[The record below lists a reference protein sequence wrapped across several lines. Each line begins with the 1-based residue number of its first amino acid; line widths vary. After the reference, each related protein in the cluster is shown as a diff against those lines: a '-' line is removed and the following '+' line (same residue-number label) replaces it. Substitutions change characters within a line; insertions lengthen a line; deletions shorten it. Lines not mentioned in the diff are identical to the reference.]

1 MKETTSV
8 QFSKANRVIAGGVNS
23 PVRAWK
29 SVGGHPRF
37 VLKAKGSRIYD
48 TLGKAYIDYVLSW
61 GPMILG
67 HAHPDVTAAVRVALK
82 QGTSFGA
89 PTLLETAIAEMIS
102 SALPSIERIRMTS
115 SGTEAAMT
123 AIRLARGYTGRKLI
137 VKFDGCYHG
146 HSDSVLIKAGSGP
159 TTLGIPGSPG
169 VPDDIARLTL
179 SLPYNDTIALAKT
192 VKRYGSQ
199 LAAVIVEP
207 VAGNMGVVA
216 PREEFLKQLR
226 VLTAKNGIVLI
237 YDEVITGFR
246 FTFGGYQNLVGIT
259 PDLTCLG
266 KIIGGGLP
274 VGAIG
279 GRKKIMERLAPTGDV
294 YQAGTL
300 SGNPVAMIAGLT
312 TLQLLKAKK
321 KSFASLDK
329 KTDQLCRAMHEMF
342 FKKGIPVCI
351 NRVFSMFTVFFQEG
365 PVVDLQTALKSDTNM
380 FARFFRGMLKNGI
393 WLAPSQYEAGFL
405 SFAHTEKDLQKTLQA
420 CAKTLRNL

>member
-1 MKETTSV
+1 
-8 QFSKANRVIAGGVNS
+8 
-23 PVRAWK
+23 
-29 SVGGHPRF
+29 
-37 VLKAKGSRIYD
+37 
-48 TLGKAYIDYVLSW
+48 
-61 GPMILG
+61 
-67 HAHPDVTAAVRVALK
+67 
-82 QGTSFGA
+82 
-89 PTLLETAIAEMIS
+89 
-102 SALPSIERIRMTS
+102 
-115 SGTEAAMT
+115 
-123 AIRLARGYTGRKLI
+123 
-137 VKFDGCYHG
+137 
-146 HSDSVLIKAGSGP
+146 
-159 TTLGIPGSPG
+159 
-169 VPDDIARLTL
+169 
-179 SLPYNDTIALAKT
+179 
-192 VKRYGSQ
+192 
-199 LAAVIVEP
+199 
-207 VAGNMGVVA
+207 MGVVA

>member
-226 VLTAKNGIVLI
+226 VLTAENGIVLI
-237 YDEVITGFR
+237 FDEVITGFR
-246 FTFGGYQNLVGIT
+246 FTFGGYQTLVGVT

>member
-67 HAHPDVTAAVRVALK
+67 HAHPDVTAAVRAALK

>member
-67 HAHPDVTAAVRVALK
+67 HAHPDVTAAVRAALK

-89 PTLLETAIAEMIS
+89 PTLSETAIAEMIS

>member
-1 MKETTSV
+1 MKKTTSV

-67 HAHPDVTAAVRVALK
+67 HAHPDVTAAVRAALK

-89 PTLLETAIAEMIS
+89 PTLPETAIAEMIS

>member
-67 HAHPDVTAAVRVALK
+67 HAHPDVTAAVRAALK

-137 VKFDGCYHG
+137 AKFDGCYHG

>member
-67 HAHPDVTAAVRVALK
+67 HAHPDVTAAVRAALK

-89 PTLLETAIAEMIS
+89 PTLSETAIAEMIS

-137 VKFDGCYHG
+137 AKFDGCYHG

-179 SLPYNDTIALAKT
+179 SLPYNDTNALAKT

-216 PREEFLKQLR
+216 PREEFL
-226 VLTAKNGIVLI
+226 
-237 YDEVITGFR
+237 
-246 FTFGGYQNLVGIT
+246 
-259 PDLTCLG
+259 
-266 KIIGGGLP
+266 
-274 VGAIG
+274 
-279 GRKKIMERLAPTGDV
+279 
-294 YQAGTL
+294 
-300 SGNPVAMIAGLT
+300 
-312 TLQLLKAKK
+312 
-321 KSFASLDK
+321 
-329 KTDQLCRAMHEMF
+329 
-342 FKKGIPVCI
+342 
-351 NRVFSMFTVFFQEG
+351 
-365 PVVDLQTALKSDTNM
+365 
-380 FARFFRGMLKNGI
+380 
-393 WLAPSQYEAGFL
+393 
-405 SFAHTEKDLQKTLQA
+405 
-420 CAKTLRNL
+420 

>member
-179 SLPYNDTIALAKT
+179 SLPYNDTNALAKT

-226 VLTAKNGIVLI
+226 VLTAENGIVLI
-237 YDEVITGFR
+237 FDEVITGFR
-246 FTFGGYQNLVGIT
+246 FTFGGYQTLVGVT

-279 GRKKIMERLAPTGDV
+279 GHKKIMERLAPTGDV

-300 SGNPVAMIAGLT
+300 SGNPVAMTAGLT
-312 TLQLLKAKK
+312 TLQILKSKK
-321 KSFASLDK
+321 KSFASLDSR
-329 KTDQLCRAMHEMF
+329 TDQLCRAMYEIF
-342 FKKGIPVCI
+342 FQKGIPVRI

-365 PVVDLQTALKSDTNM
+365 PVVDLQTALQSDTNM
-380 FARFFRGMLKNGI
+380 YARFFHGMLKNGI

-405 SFAHTEKDLQKTLQA
+405 SFAHTEKDLQKTLEA

>member
-226 VLTAKNGIVLI
+226 VLTSKNGIVLI

>member
-89 PTLLETAIAEMIS
+89 PTLLETSLAEIIS
-102 SALPSIERIRMTS
+102 SAIPSIERIRMTS

-137 VKFDGCYHG
+137 AKFDGCYHG

-179 SLPYNDTIALAKT
+179 SLPYNDSDAIAKT

-216 PREEFLKQLR
+216 PRKEFLKQLR

-246 FTFGGYQNLVGIT
+246 FTFGGYQNLAGIA

-274 VGAIG
+274 VGAVG

-300 SGNPVAMIAGLT
+300 SGNPVAMTAGLT

-321 KSFASLDK
+321 QSFASLDK

-365 PVVDLQTALKSDTNM
+365 PVVDLQTALQSDTNM
-380 FARFFRGMLKNGI
+380 FARFFHGMLKNGI

-405 SFAHTEKDLQKTLQA
+405 SFAHTEQDIQKTLEA
-420 CAKTLRNL
+420 CAKTLKNL

>member
-1 MKETTSV
+1 MKKTTSV

-67 HAHPDVTAAVRVALK
+67 HAHPDVTAAVRAALK

>member
-1 MKETTSV
+1 MKKTTSV

-246 FTFGGYQNLVGIT
+246 FTFGGYQTIVGVT

>member
-1 MKETTSV
+1 MKKTTSV
-8 QFSKANRVIAGGVNS
+8 QFSKANRVIAGGVYS
-23 PVRAWK
+23 PGRAWK
-29 SVGGHPRF
+29 SVGGHPPL

>member
-1 MKETTSV
+1 MKKTTSV

-67 HAHPDVTAAVRVALK
+67 HAHPDVTAAVRAALK

-137 VKFDGCYHG
+137 AKFDGCYHG

-179 SLPYNDTIALAKT
+179 SLPYNDTNALAKT

-226 VLTAKNGIVLI
+226 VLTAENGIVLI
-237 YDEVITGFR
+237 FDEVITGFR
-246 FTFGGYQNLVGIT
+246 FTFGGYQTLVGVT

-279 GRKKIMERLAPTGDV
+279 GHKKIMERLAPTGDV

-300 SGNPVAMIAGLT
+300 SGNPVAMTAGLT
-312 TLQLLKAKK
+312 TLQILKSKK
-321 KSFASLDK
+321 KSFASLDSR
-329 KTDQLCRAMHEMF
+329 TDQLCRAMYEIF
-342 FKKGIPVCI
+342 FQKGIPVRI

-365 PVVDLQTALKSDTNM
+365 PVVDLQTALQSDTNM
-380 FARFFRGMLKNGI
+380 YARFFHGMLKNGI

-405 SFAHTEKDLQKTLQA
+405 SFAHTEKDLQKTLEA

>member
-1 MKETTSV
+1 MKKTTSV

-67 HAHPDVTAAVRVALK
+67 HAHPDVTAAVRAALK

-179 SLPYNDTIALAKT
+179 SLPYNDTNALAKT
-192 VKRYGSQ
+192 VNRYGSQ

>member
-1 MKETTSV
+1 MSRSEELFNMAK
-8 QFSKANRVIAGGVNS
+8 KYIPGGVNS
-23 PVRAWK
+23 PVRAFG
-29 SVGGHPRF
+29 SVGDSPVFIESASGCR
-37 VLKAKGSRIYD
+37 VRDAD
-48 TLGKAYIDYVLSW
+48 GKEYIDCVSSW
-61 GPMILG
+61 GPLILG
-67 HAHPDVTAAVRVALK
+67 HAHPEVVAAVCDAAK
-82 QGTSFGA
+82 GGTSFGA
-89 PTLLETAIAEMIS
+89 PTEGETRLAELICEMVPGVDKVR
-102 SALPSIERIRMTS
+102 LVN
-115 SGTEAAMT
+115 SGTEATMSAV
-123 AIRLARGYTGRKLI
+123 RLARGFTGRDKI
-137 VKFDGCYHG
+137 IKFEGCYHG
-146 HSDSVLIKAGSGP
+146 HSDSFLIKAGSGAL
-159 TTLGIPGSPG
+159 TLGTPSSPG
-169 VPDDIARLTL
+169 VPE
-179 SLPYNDTIALAKT
+179 SLAGDTINAVYNDLESVRSVFERMPEEIACI
-192 VKRYGSQ
+192 
-199 LAAVIVEP
+199 IVEP
-207 VAGNMGVVA
+207 VAGNMGVVLPA
-216 PREEFLKQLR
+216 EGFLASLRELAVEFGAL
-226 VLTAKNGIVLI
+226 LI
-237 YDEVITGFR
+237 FDEVITGFR
-246 FTFGGYQNLVGIT
+246 LAPGGAQEYYGIK
-259 PDLTCLG
+259 PDLTTLG

-274 VGAIG
+274 VGAFG
-279 GRKKIMERLAPTGDV
+279 GRADIMDRMAPDGPV

>member
-1 MKETTSV
+1 MKKTTSV

-67 HAHPDVTAAVRVALK
+67 HAHPDVTAAVRAALK

-179 SLPYNDTIALAKT
+179 SLPYNDTNALAKT

-365 PVVDLQTALKSDTNM
+365 PVVDLQTALQSDTNM
-380 FARFFRGMLKNGI
+380 YARFFHGMLKNGI